1 MTTALTKISTV
12 EDLGQLGQIFVKSG
26 FFADTRDAAQ
36 AIVKVMAGQELGFAP
51 IASMTGVY
59 IVKGKVSLSANL
71 MAAAIKR
78 SGKYNFRVRKLDA
91 KECELAF
98 FERAGDKWEE
108 VGVSSFSIAE
118 ATQAGLTNNATW
130 KNFPRNMLYA
140 RAMSNGCK
148 WYCPDVFGG
157 PIYTPD
163 ELGAVVDGETG
174 EVIDL
179 EPEPPAKPQP
189 QPAKKIQPPPA
200 QAEPTIVIA
209 GVTLT
214 PLTWDEVATIYDQVT
229 GGKARTKPMD
239 SIFEWSK
246 TRSDLFIHANDCV
259 YRKPEQGSE
268 IIDAEIDDRPID
280 AITANQLRALVDLIN
295 ALVEF
300 HTPDAIRQ
308 SIQPLVDVE
317 LPNLDPANLET
328 GITNAEAAKVISKLQ
343 KQLEAKRTSAK
354 K

>member
-1 MTTALTKISTV
+1 MTTALTKINTV

-108 VGVSSFSIAE
+108 IGVSSFSLAE
-118 ATQAGLTNNATW
+118 ANQAGLTGSSTW

-140 RAMSNGCK
+140 RAMSNGAK

-179 EPEPPAKPQP
+179 EPEPSPK
-189 QPAKKIQPPPA
+189 QPPPPPQKQIA
-200 QAEPTIVIA
+200 AKPTPA
-209 GVTLT
+209 
-214 PLTWDEVATIYDQVT
+214 PAPQ
-229 GGKARTKPMD
+229 
-239 SIFEWSK
+239 
-246 TRSDLFIHANDCV
+246 
-259 YRKPEQGSE
+259 PEQGSDV
-268 IIDAEIDDRPID
+268 IDAEPIDERPID
-280 AITANQLRALVDLIN
+280 AITANQLNALVDLIDS
-295 ALVEF
+295 LTEWY
-300 HTPDAIRQ
+300 TLDAIRQ

-328 GITNAEAAKVISKLQ
+328 GITNEEAAKVISKLQ
-343 KQLEAKRTSAK
+343 KQLEQKRTSAK
-354 K
+354 Q

>member
-1 MTTALTKISTV
+1 
-12 EDLGQLGQIFVKSG
+12 
-26 FFADTRDAAQ
+26 
-36 AIVKVMAGQELGFAP
+36 
-51 IASMTGVY
+51 
-59 IVKGKVSLSANL
+59 
-71 MAAAIKR
+71 MAASIKR

-118 ATQAGLTNNATW
+118 ATQAGLTGNATW

-140 RAMSNGCK
+140 RAMSNGAK

-179 EPEPPAKPQP
+179 EPEPTKPQP
-189 QPAKKIQPPPA
+189 SKPQPKQIAPA
-200 QAEPTIVIA
+200 APKPEPT
-209 GVTLT
+209 
-214 PLTWDEVATIYDQVT
+214 
-229 GGKARTKPMD
+229 
-239 SIFEWSK
+239 
-246 TRSDLFIHANDCV
+246 
-259 YRKPEQGSE
+259 PEQGSDV
-268 IIDAEIDDRPID
+268 IDAEIDERPID
-280 AITANQLRALVDLIN
+280 AITANQLSVLVDLID

-300 HTPDAIRQ
+300 HTLDAIRQ
-308 SIQPLVDVE
+308 SMQPLIEGE
-317 LPNLDPANLET
+317 LPDLDPANLEA
-328 GITNAEAAKVISKLQ
+328 GLTNAEAAKVISKLQ
-343 KQLEAKRTSAK
+343 KQLEAKRHSGNGAK

>member
-189 QPAKKIQPPPA
+189 AKVVSMPAPPPVEA
-200 QAEPTIVIA
+200 
-209 GVTLT
+209 
-214 PLTWDEVATIYDQVT
+214 
-229 GGKARTKPMD
+229 
-239 SIFEWSK
+239 
-246 TRSDLFIHANDCV
+246 
-259 YRKPEQGSE
+259 
-268 IIDAEIDDRPID
+268 IDAETVEVDPVADLGALLD
-280 AITANQLRALVDLIN
+280 ALNAFGVSDEKLLAGINNLTGANLPDLEVDSLRKLA
-295 ALVEF
+295 
-300 HTPDAIRQ
+300 PDA
-308 SIQPLVDVE
+308 LAKVVHAY
-317 LPNLDPANLET
+317 NLKLDALA
-328 GITNAEAAKVISKLQ
+328 AEADR
-343 KQLEAKRTSAK
+343 KREGK
-354 K
+354 

>member
-1 MTTALTKISTV
+1 MTTALTKINTV

-118 ATQAGLTNNATW
+118 ATQAGLTGNATW

-140 RAMSNGCK
+140 RAMSNGAK

-179 EPEPPAKPQP
+179 EPEPTKPQP
-189 QPAKKIQPPPA
+189 
-200 QAEPTIVIA
+200 
-209 GVTLT
+209 
-214 PLTWDEVATIYDQVT
+214 
-229 GGKARTKPMD
+229 TKPQPKQ
-239 SIFEWSK
+239 IAP
-246 TRSDLFIHANDCV
+246 TPTPAPAPQ
-259 YRKPEQGSE
+259 PEQGSE
-268 IIDAEIDDRPID
+268 IIDAEPIDERPID
-280 AITANQLRALVDLIN
+280 AITANQLNALVDLIDS
-295 ALVEF
+295 LTEWY
-300 HTPDAIRQ
+300 TLDAIRQ